1 MAAPQKWTTRCLA
14 QLRLLLTAVKTQE
27 DCLRYQQAQEI
38 VFVIIHLLIKLALH
52 SQRCHWKNL
61 ARKIILAPP
70 CRRFL
75 LFSRR
80 MFTLPLGFLKLFSF
94 ILVCTFFRQK
104 IFGLVSEEIF
114 IEHVE
119 IYRTKPVFDLW
130 LFWLTCLHVRSVL
143 AFCFF
148 FHAFRVLSS
157 VKSYLIR
164 GLFSCFLL
172 SQYSSVWKE
181 PHCASSVVFLS
192 LCPPPPPQR
201 GFFV

>member
-1 MAAPQKWTTRCLA
+1 
-14 QLRLLLTAVKTQE
+14 
-27 DCLRYQQAQEI
+27 
-38 VFVIIHLLIKLALH
+38 
-52 SQRCHWKNL
+52 
-61 ARKIILAPP
+61 
-70 CRRFL
+70 
-75 LFSRR
+75 

-164 GLFSCFLL
+164 GLFSFPSFSVFICLEGATLCFFCCVSFLVPTPTTPIGGFSCSLL
-172 SQYSSVWKE
+172 QFVPCHPMWQLTLKE
-181 PHCASSVVFLS
+181 EL
-192 LCPPPPPQR
+192 LT
-201 GFFV
+201 